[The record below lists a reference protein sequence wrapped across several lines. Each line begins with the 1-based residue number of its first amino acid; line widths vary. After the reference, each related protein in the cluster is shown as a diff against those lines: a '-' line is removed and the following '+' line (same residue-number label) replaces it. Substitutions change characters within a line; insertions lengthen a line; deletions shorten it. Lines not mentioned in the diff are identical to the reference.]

1 MKELNGA
8 EIAGYMKANQAHTV
22 KALRSRKVRPKL
34 VIIRDNSI
42 PVINKYVKLKQRYGS
57 DIGVEVEDWLRGDVK
72 TAIEEANNDPNVHGI
87 IVQLPLKDM
96 SNVDE
101 IVARIT
107 PQKDVDGL
115 ASDIHARDN
124 VENEYSSHDI
134 IFESAT
140 ATAINWLLAGYD
152 INLANSKIAV
162 VGRGRLVGRPLIR
175 MWQNSG
181 YDVTA
186 FGHASNLSELRNYQV
201 IVTATGVPHLI
212 TSEMVAPGATIVD
225 AGTASEGGVLVGDI
239 DDAVRER
246 QDLAAITPK
255 IGGVG
260 PLTVTTLFEHVMIA
274 ASKTSKV

>member
-34 VIIRDNSI
+34 VIIRDNNI

-57 DIGVEVEDWLRGDVK
+57 DIGVEVEDWLRDDVK

-212 TSEMVAPGATIVD
+212 TSEMVAPGVTIVD

-239 DDAVRER
+239 DDAVRGR
-246 QDLAAITPK
+246 QDLSAITPK

-260 PLTVTTLFEHVMIA
+260 PLTVTTLFEHVLIA

>member
-34 VIIRDNSI
+34 VIIRDNNI

-57 DIGVEVEDWLRGDVK
+57 DIGVEVEDWLRDDVK

-96 SNVDE
+96 SSVDE

-152 INLANSKIAV
+152 INLANSKIAI
-162 VGRGRLVGRPLIR
+162 VGRGRL
-175 MWQNSG
+175 
-181 YDVTA
+181 Y
-186 FGHASNLSELRNYQV
+186 LSR
-201 IVTATGVPHLI
+201 
-212 TSEMVAPGATIVD
+212 SVA
-225 AGTASEGGVLVGDI
+225 
-239 DDAVRER
+239 
-246 QDLAAITPK
+246 LA
-255 IGGVG
+255 
-260 PLTVTTLFEHVMIA
+260 
-274 ASKTSKV
+274 